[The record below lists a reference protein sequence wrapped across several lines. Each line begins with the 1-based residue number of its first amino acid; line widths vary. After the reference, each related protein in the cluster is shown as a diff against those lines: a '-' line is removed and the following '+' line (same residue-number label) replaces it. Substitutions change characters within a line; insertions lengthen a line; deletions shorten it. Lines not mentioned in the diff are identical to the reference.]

1 MKRIALILSILLLLL
16 FSCTDN
22 AINPSSFN
30 DKTWEGIFLQYWNVM
45 NEDYVHFSRNDL
57 DWDNVYNKYLQL
69 FKALDYNKQ
78 SDSLK
83 AFSYFK
89 EIANNVNDFHYSLS
103 VKDNFGSI
111 LSFRPSLE
119 YKYRERTGNSSESFP
134 SILNVSNN
142 EVISFMDINGT
153 EMSKETAL
161 SYYEAAI
168 EGYSEVDELDTAF
181 HSGNT
186 PFKYIIEGDLS
197 QIDPLLVDSN
207 WINFLDDLGI
217 EDFRFFFGLTNERVA
232 YFYISQFPS
241 VNALTLNGKTKLYES
256 IENYKA
262 LDPFQKAAFDEF
274 SMKLSAVVFDEL
286 MPIGAEDK
294 ALNINTNKAEDV
306 KGMVLDLRSNGG
318 GNLSFIECIVG
329 CFISSEK
336 TIGKT
341 RYKAGYDRYDYTPWL
356 DMTIKSSF
364 NTYPKKDYQNRFA
377 VILNGAS
384 VSSSE
389 VTAIALK
396 ESLPNVKIVGTKSY
410 GATCALTDRNL
421 FQSGPYVNEGKTLSI
436 YTTTFQFKTNDG
448 TMYESVG
455 ITPDLEI
462 KDKTKTEDKSFI
474 EAIRWVSL

>member
-1 MKRIALILSILLLLL
+1 MKRIALILSLLLLLL

-57 DWDNVYNKYLQL
+57 DWDNVYNKYLPL

-134 SILNVSNN
+134 SIVNVSNN
-142 EVISFMDINGT
+142 EVSSYMDINGN
-153 EMSKETAL
+153 EMSKEIAL

-168 EGYSEVDELDTAF
+168 EGYSEVDELGTAF
-181 HSGNT
+181 HSAS
-186 PFKYIIEGDLS
+186 FKYTIEGDLS

-232 YFYISQFPS
+232 YLYISQFPS
-241 VNALTLNGKTKLYES
+241 VNALMLNSKNKLYES
-256 IENYKA
+256 SESYKS

-364 NTYPKKDYQNRFA
+364 DIYPQHDYQNRFA

-421 FQSGPYVNEGKTLSI
+421 FQSGPYVNERKTLSI

-462 KDKTKTEDKSFI
+462 KDKTTAEDKSFI
-474 EAIRWVSL
+474 EAIRWAST